1 MYIYSGPRSLT
12 SLTVSILLLLKFVQ
26 VNGDLW
32 DLERP
37 LEGDCSLEFLKFDHE
52 LGKCLNRMCV
62 ALYVHLTLQYNILHV
77 YMCIGVVL

>member
-1 MYIYSGPRSLT
+1 M
-12 SLTVSILLLLKFVQ
+12 SLTVSILLLLFVQ